1 MKARVSFLAVLVV
14 CGLSTA
20 VHARLVAC
28 VGDSITYGAGISD
41 RLNFSYPA
49 QLQGILQQFDPAWE
63 VRNFGVSGAT
73 LLRRGDKPY
82 IRETA
87 YAGALACNPDI
98 VIIKLGTN
106 DSKPQN
112 WQYKDDFVT
121 DYGNMIDAFRV
132 LPSRPRV
139 WVCKPV
145 PAFAVNF
152 AIRPEVIRDE
162 ILPLIDQISQEKS
175 APVIDLYTALLNS
188 AEPVS
193 GRHSS
198 ECRRGGSYGADNRS
212 VSAGRSSPFGF
223 QPRWSPRSAGFRP
236 ARTALAGGGAL
247 ARCRPAAYRRWA
259 CRLSGPRGPRRI
271 LDDLP
276 GSDRSLETR

>member
-1 MKARVSFLAVLVV
+1 MKARVSFLVVL
-14 CGLSTA
+14 
-20 VHARLVAC
+20 ARLRALNRRSC
-28 VGDSITYGAGISD
+28 ETR
-41 RLNFSYPA
+41 RLRGGQHHLRRGHLRQANFSYPA
-49 QLQGILQQFDPAWE
+49 QLQRILQQFDPAWE

-121 DYGNMIDAFRV
+121 DYGNMIDAFRA

-162 ILPLIDQISQEKS
+162 ILPLIDQISQEKD

-188 AEPVS
+188 ASLFPDAIHPNVE
-193 GRHSS
+193 
-198 ECRRGGSYGADNRS
+198 GAGLM
-212 VSAGRSSPFGF
+212 AQTIAPFLLGV
-223 QPRWSPRSAGFRP
+223 R
-236 ARTALAGGGAL
+236 ALPDFNHDGVLNLQDFALL
-247 ARCRPAAYRRWA
+247 ARLWLEAEPSLDVAPPPAGDGA